1 MPVPKYIE
9 NQHLPLTLSVKEHP
23 QFFVYR
29 IEKEGSDYRLHYAL
43 EDRGMS
49 IHATEKTRFDKIPQ
63 CVQVVSGGWYGER
76 GRWSP
81 LERFEGTI
89 ICEGVSSYEVVSGS
103 GSDYA
108 FEVSKS
114 WLGSTKKVVI
124 ESESVGKVELKC
136 SRIVPQPFSSLLFSV
151 QDDQWRSRGE
161 FLDQLDDYLSR
172 V

>member
-23 QFFVYR
+23 QFFIYK
-29 IEKEGSDYRLHYAL
+29 IEREGSTCRLHYAL

-49 IHATEKTRFDKIPQ
+49 IHASDKSRFDRIPQ

-89 ICEGVSSYEVVSGS
+89 ICEGVSSYEVLSNS
-103 GSDYA
+103 GSDHA
-108 FEVSKS
+108 FEVRKP
-114 WLGSTKKVVI
+114 WLGSTKTVVI

-151 QDDQWRSRGE
+151 QDDKWLPRGE